1 MVKFSS
7 DTREDAGGP
16 SPITWH
22 WAWPMERYKFG
33 PGALTNGMKSV
44 DDQEAIIMIWAFRE
58 SLDNDFGGDMK
69 L

>member
-1 MVKFSS
+1 
-7 DTREDAGGP
+7 
-16 SPITWH
+16 
-22 WAWPMERYKFG
+22 MERYKFG